1 LELSKTQIDRL
12 GDRLREGSPTDADLI
27 SLDEYRLSFGTAYE
41 TVVRNVRQELHLEPT
56 GRPAKSTSSLLDKLN
71 RESIR
76 LTQVQDIAG
85 CRIIVNDILE
95 QERVVNVLRS
105 LFPHVS
111 VVDRRDKS
119 SYGYRAMHVIVNI
132 ADKLVEIQVRTSLQH
147 EWAELS
153 EKWSD
158 VVDPGI
164 KYGGGPAAVRS
175 LLQSMSDTIANIE
188 EVECDTSNVRI
199 AADDNAL
206 SSEIDDDEREELQKQ
221 MDDLD
226 LRVLGLKR
234 NWLKKCKDLMA
245 WLDQD
250 RDSRR

>member
-1 LELSKTQIDRL
+1 MELSKTQIDRL

-105 LFPHVS
+105 LFPQVS

-147 EWAELS
+147 EWAELFR
-153 EKWSD
+153 E
-158 VVDPGI
+158 VV
-164 KYGGGPAAVRS
+164 
-175 LLQSMSDTIANIE
+175 
-188 EVECDTSNVRI
+188 
-199 AADDNAL
+199 
-206 SSEIDDDEREELQKQ
+206 
-221 MDDLD
+221 
-226 LRVLGLKR
+226 
-234 NWLKKCKDLMA
+234 
-245 WLDQD
+245 
-250 RDSRR
+250 